1 MDDESQ
7 RLGLLTPP
15 IRKTQLTY
23 DQIPPFGRIGD
34 FQSLCIVMG
43 GLEQGHGYGYPVLR
57 PSRVSWM
64 PCARVCT
71 CACVRGGA
79 MKIAHNQETKVV
91 SKVEMRAGS
100 QYG

>member
-43 GLEQGHGYGYPVLR
+43 GLEHERIVLKKR
-57 PSRVSWM
+57 
-64 PCARVCT
+64 
-71 CACVRGGA
+71 
-79 MKIAHNQETKVV
+79 
-91 SKVEMRAGS
+91 MRWS
-100 QYG
+100 QYVTYG